1 MLYKLKQVRLK
12 KIALFF
18 LARILFRFTAMS
30 QNQVIA
36 AANGEPALS
45 VEMVNQYIYIYEY
58 LLGIKL
64 TAQQKHTLQEELIH
78 YWKSNK

>member
-1 MLYKLKQVRLK
+1 MLYKLKQLSLK

-36 AANGEPALS
+36 AANGDGTTSQSLPS
-45 VEMVNQYIYIYEY
+45 VKA
-58 LLGIKL
+58 G
-64 TAQQKHTLQEELIH
+64 LQPWPDPRE
-78 YWKSNK
+78 